1 MALNPGAD
9 PLEKLRL
16 LNCSMMGASKKIFLD
31 HKNDINLVV
40 LFQKAVALYRYL
52 SSGEP
57 LDATVLRITSNTPL
71 LALVSRAEDGWCTTE
86 LKLFIDN
93 AFKIAGIPEG
103 HGDEEQDPERSH
115 NMCG

>member
-1 MALNPGAD
+1 MTLIW
-9 PLEKLRL
+9 LSFFRKLLR
-16 LNCSMMGASKKIFLD
+16 SI
-31 HKNDINLVV
+31 
-40 LFQKAVALYRYL
+40 ALYRYL

-86 LKLFIDN
+86 LKLFFDN

-103 HGDEEQDPERSH
+103 HGDEEQDPAPVVAPPPLAPLPKPKINTLKELKLKLPSTRRKVEVL
-115 NMCG
+115 